1 MKEALIGLGIG
12 LVIAIVVYIWQKIGK
27 NEIEK
32 KSKAE
37 IARLKGLLADRMDIE
52 SEGITKLKKENEEL
66 YAMVAKNEQDIKL
79 LQEKLEQGQNDYQ
92 SLKMAKMIEITD
104 GDLDGAKERLSK
116 LIRDVNKCIAILS
129 DEEQ

>member
-1 MKEALIGLGIG
+1 MTPNEKTITAL
-12 LVIAIVVYIWQKIGK
+12 
-27 NEIEK
+27 ET
-32 KSKAE
+32 
-37 IARLKGLLADRMDIE
+37 RLRQMILRFQE
-52 SEGITKLKKENEEL
+52 LKKENEEL

>member
-1 MKEALIGLGIG
+1 MTP
-12 LVIAIVVYIWQKIGK
+12 
-27 NEIEK
+27 NEKTITAFET
-32 KSKAE
+32 
-37 IARLKGLLADRMDIE
+37 RLRQMILRFQE
-52 SEGITKLKKENEEL
+52 LKKENEEL
-66 YAMVAKNEQDIKL
+66 YAMVEKNEQDIKL
-79 LQEKLEQGQNDYQ
+79 LQEKLEQRQNDYN